1 MTSAADRIRRLV
13 RHPASVLAAST
24 LSITLGALPIFLVG
38 ALAVFIRPEMG
49 FGEAR
54 LGALA
59 TVYYLFSA
67 VSTVLGGRVSER
79 LGGPGAM
86 SVAAALSLTGLL
98 GVALVAETWTGLAV
112 LLAIC
117 GIANGLA
124 FPSSNLAIAR
134 GVPLRRQGVAFGVKQ
149 SAGPYAVLLAGA
161 SVPLIGTT
169 IGWRWAFGIAA
180 VTALPIIA
188 GYRIRQDAPAR
199 ARRSR
204 AEVERG
210 PIWVLSAAAFLAV
223 SGTASLGAFYV
234 ESAVSAGVS
243 PSLAGTM
250 LALGSVVGV
259 ANRIGWGWIADRNR
273 DAHFAIVSTL
283 LVLGGAAFA
292 SLGFVGGALSLFG
305 ITVFVFSTGW
315 AWPSVLSFAVV
326 HRSPQAPGAASGIL
340 GAGQFGGGILG
351 PLVFGIVVEAASYR
365 AAWGAAAG
373 MILAAGACALVGGR
387 WLERRIATTKGAT
400 A

>member
-1 MTSAADRIRRLV
+1 MSPTERIRRLV
-13 RHPASVLAAST
+13 RHPLSVLAAST

-59 TVYYLFSA
+59 TVYYLCSA
-67 VSTVLGGRVSER
+67 VFTVVGGRVSER

-86 SVAAALSLTGLL
+86 SVAALLSLTGLL
-98 GVALVAETWTGLAV
+98 GIALVAETWTELAV
-112 LLAIC
+112 LLAVC
-117 GIANGLA
+117 GMANGLA
-124 FPSSNLAIAR
+124 FPASNLAIAR

-149 SAGPYAVLLAGA
+149 SAGPYAVLLAGV

-180 VTALPIIA
+180 VATIPIVA
-188 GYRIRQDAPAR
+188 GFRVRQVVPAR
-199 ARRSR
+199 ARSDRT
-204 AEVERG
+204 AVERG
-210 PIWVLSAAAFLAV
+210 PLWVLSAAAFLAV

-234 ESAVSAGVS
+234 ESAVGSGVS
-243 PSLAGTM
+243 PSVAGTM

-259 ANRIGWGWIADRNR
+259 TNRIGWGWIADRRR
-273 DAHFAIVSTL
+273 DAHFLIVAAL
-283 LVLGGAAFA
+283 LAAGAAAFA
-292 SLGFVGGALSLFG
+292 LLGFVGGALSLFA

-351 PLVFGIVVEAASYR
+351 PLIFGIIVEATSYR
-365 AAWGAAAG
+365 AAWAAAAA
-373 MILAAGACALVGGR
+373 MILSAGACALVGGR
-387 WLERRIATTKGAT
+387 WLERRVAETEGAT